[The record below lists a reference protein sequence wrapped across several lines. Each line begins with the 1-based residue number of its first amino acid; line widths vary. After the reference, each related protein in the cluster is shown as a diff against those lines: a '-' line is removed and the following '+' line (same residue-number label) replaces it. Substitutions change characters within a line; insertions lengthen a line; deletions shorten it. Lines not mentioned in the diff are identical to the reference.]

1 MDTHFY
7 FGGGHAVMSTCEPC
21 ELHWMDGGMLM
32 QIVRAPHEEE
42 AASSF

>member
-1 MDTHFY
+1 
-7 FGGGHAVMSTCEPC
+7 MSTCEQC

-42 AASSF
+42 AAPSF